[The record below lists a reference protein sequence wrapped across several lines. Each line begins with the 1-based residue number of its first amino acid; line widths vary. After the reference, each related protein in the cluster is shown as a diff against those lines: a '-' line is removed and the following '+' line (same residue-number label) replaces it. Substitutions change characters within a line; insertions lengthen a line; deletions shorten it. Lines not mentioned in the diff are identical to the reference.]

1 MLYPLLTEQVF
12 KEQISLTR
20 FVVPSKFLIQA
31 AHVTSPHNNVP
42 PFHGINNVT
51 DRVTDFVALTA
62 QNRALVEGLRQDKY
76 ANVIA
81 NLDNVKYIEG
91 FGKLV
96 QSAGQLAVEVRSGH
110 EDQTPFQILPANRVI
125 IASGVRTSL
134 PSQLV
139 DDLAK
144 IDYLTNETAYFEP
157 KRPESL
163 IVLGG
168 GYIALEA
175 AQMFARLGSK
185 VTILQRFKHVLSS
198 LEQDISTSLTEYFR
212 GEGIDVEVG
221 VDITSV
227 ESGGKGIIVKGISE
241 GKRRT
246 FTASRIFLAAGRVA
260 NTDHVSDPPLK
271 LANTPHGGFMV
282 SNTLQTSIPEV
293 YAAGDCVADSPQY
306 VYTAAA
312 EGQLAALNALGTLCG
327 REPREINYSAV
338 PWVIFTSPAVAGV
351 GLSLSEARAKGIDA
365 DASTLPLRYLPRALV
380 QQDTRGFVTLIRDKS
395 DDRIVGA
402 RVLAEEGGE
411 LIMEASLAVQYRI
424 KAKDLAAM
432 FHPYLTWNEAWKLSA
447 LGFNKDIKTLS
458 CCAT

>member
-1 MLYPLLTEQVF
+1 MKMDILMRS
-12 KEQISLTR
+12 I
-20 FVVPSKFLIQA
+20 VPSKFLIQA
-31 AHVTSPHNNVP
+31 AHVTSPHNSAP
-42 PFHGINNVT
+42 PFHGMRKAT
-51 DRVTDFVALTA
+51 DRVIDFAGLTA
-62 QNRALVEGLRQDKY
+62 QNRALVERLRQEKY

-81 NLDNVKYIEG
+81 NLDNVQYIEG

-96 QSAGQLAVEVRSGH
+96 RRAGQLAVEVRSGH
-110 EDQTPFQILPANRVI
+110 EDQAPFQILPADRVI

-144 IDYLTNETAYFEP
+144 IDYLTNETAYFES

-185 VTILQRFKHVLSS
+185 VTILQRSEYVLSN
-198 LEQDISTSLTEYFR
+198 LEHDISTCLAEYFR

-227 ESGGKGIIVKGISE
+227 VSDGNGVVVKGTSGGKQ
-241 GKRRT
+241 RT
-246 FTASRIFLAAGRVA
+246 FTASRVFLAAGRCA
-260 NTDHVSDPPLK
+260 NAEHISDLPLK
-271 LANTPHGGFMV
+271 VASTPHGGFMV

-312 EGQLAALNALGTLCG
+312 EGQLAALNALGTLFG
-327 REPREINYSAV
+327 RKPREIDYSAV

-351 GLSLSEARAKGIDA
+351 GLGLSEARAKGIDA
-365 DASTLPLRYLPRALV
+365 DASSLPLRLLPRALV
-380 QQDTRGFVTLIRDKS
+380 QQDTRGFVTLIRNKS

-411 LIMEASLAVQYRI
+411 LAMEASLAVHYGI
-424 KAKDLAAM
+424 KAKDLAVL
-432 FHPYLTWNEAWKLSA
+432 FHPYLTWNEAWKLAA
-447 LGFNKDIKTLS
+447 LGFDKDVNTLS

>member
-1 MLYPLLTEQVF
+1 MKMDILMRS
-12 KEQISLTR
+12 I
-20 FVVPSKFLIQA
+20 VPSKFLIQA
-31 AHVTSPHNNVP
+31 AHVTSPHNNAP
-42 PFHGINNVT
+42 PFHGIRKAT
-51 DRVTDFVALTA
+51 DRVTDFTGLTA
-62 QNRALVEGLRQDKY
+62 QNRALVERLRQEKY

-96 QSAGQLAVEVRSGH
+96 RRAGQLAVEVRSGH
-110 EDQTPFQILPANRVI
+110 EDQAPFQILPADRVI

-144 IDYLTNETAYFEP
+144 IDYLTNETAYFES

-175 AQMFARLGSK
+175 AQIFARLGSK
-185 VTILQRFKHVLSS
+185 VTILQRSEYVLSN
-198 LEQDISTSLTEYFR
+198 LEHDISTCLAEHFR

-227 ESGGKGIIVKGISE
+227 VSNGNGVVVKGTSGGKQ
-241 GKRRT
+241 RT
-246 FTASRIFLAAGRVA
+246 FTASRVFLAAGRCA
-260 NTDHVSDPPLK
+260 NAVHISDLPLK
-271 LANTPHGGFMV
+271 VASTPHGGFIV

-312 EGQLAALNALGTLCG
+312 EGQLAALNALGTLLG
-327 REPREINYSAV
+327 RKPREIDYSAV

-351 GLSLSEARAKGIDA
+351 GLGLSEARSKGIDA
-365 DASTLPLRYLPRALV
+365 DASSLPLRLLPRALV
-380 QQDTRGFVTLIRDKS
+380 QQDTRGFVTLIRNKS

-411 LIMEASLAVQYRI
+411 LAMEATLAVHYGI
-424 KAKDLAAM
+424 KAKDLAVL
-432 FHPYLTWNEAWKLSA
+432 FHPYLTWNEAWKLAA
-447 LGFNKDIKTLS
+447 LGFNKDVKTLS